1 MTFRDLFKWS
11 PALAIAGWIHVVFL
25 AGALIALPLDHR
37 LILGID
43 PWVKPIK
50 FDISSLL
57 FLWTMA
63 WYLGQLPATKKVRR
77 LGWAI
82 AISITVENVLISMQ
96 SARGT
101 TSHFNDASVFD
112 IAVFGMMGT
121 FIVVNTVAV
130 VWTLVYYFRDA
141 PVLSTALLAGA
152 RLGLIL
158 FLLSSADGF
167 VMVAHRAHTVGG
179 PDGGPGLPFLT
190 WSTKFGDLRWAH
202 FIGMH
207 GLQMLPV
214 IGYFPGRRAIVIGVF
229 AVMLAVV
236 ALTFVVA
243 VMGKPLLPM

>member
-11 PALAIAGWIHVVFL
+11 PPLAIAGWIHVVFL

-37 LILGID
+37 LILDIN

-63 WYLGQLPATKKVRR
+63 WYLGQLPATKKVRG
-77 LGWAI
+77 LGWAM
-82 AISITVENVLISMQ
+82 AISIVVENVLISMQ

-101 TSHFNDASVFD
+101 TSHFNNVSVFD

-130 VWTLVYYFRDA
+130 VWTLVYYFRKA
-141 PVLSTALLAGA
+141 PAISPALLTGA

-167 VMVAHRAHTVGG
+167 VMVAHGAHTVGG

-202 FIGMH
+202 FTGMH
-207 GLQMLPV
+207 GLQALPLTGYL
-214 IGYFPGRRAIVIGVF
+214 IGRTAWVTGVF
-229 AVMLAVV
+229 AVMLAIVALTLVV
-236 ALTFVVA
+236 ALL
-243 VMGKPLLPM
+243 GRPLLPM